1 MSTGFIKS
9 RLLGWL
15 TLWLAGGFLAT
26 GAIAYRSASESIE
39 RDYAARSVPAAASL
53 AYAELQS
60 DLQRLSL
67 AGELIAG
74 NGFVGNWLQA
84 GERDREAL
92 TQRIADAEK
101 QFGLSGSLVVS
112 QRTQRHYRSGSEQQ
126 TSALA
131 PPTASGSPP
140 MATTTYRMAPHPDPN
155 DGQALAIQH
164 ERRIVGEPG
173 NSLGG
178 IVTGLTAGHLRRF
191 IERYRTRYGFDIR
204 FVDGNGIIVLG
215 NDAMR
220 HLREI
225 PGLRETAEAILSGSA
240 TADRTR
246 YRDDDATVYVD
257 SRPISE
263 LGVHL
268 LLTGSDKPSIR
279 PVERALLLNLAIA
292 GGVVGMVWLGVL
304 AAFDRQRRQLIAGPG
319 LDPASGL
326 INRSAYEFVFRQTL
340 LETARSKEH
349 LSLILIEIDDFARI
363 AEAGGPKLGNL
374 ILKDIGELAQ
384 KTVRDSDPVA
394 RWSERQFVV
403 QLRDC
408 PLDKAVAAGERLR
421 QRVASHAFGPDAGQR
436 PPITT
441 SLGVAMLNPEED
453 GDAFLQRAEQT
464 LNRASANGGNRVEP
478 MLSA

>member
-39 RDYAARSVPAAASL
+39 RDYAARSVPAVASL
-53 AYAELQS
+53 AHAELQS

-67 AGELIAG
+67 AGEAIAG
-74 NGFVGNWLQA
+74 NWLPG

-101 QFGLSGSLVVS
+101 QFDLSGSLVVS
-112 QRTQRHYRSGSEQQ
+112 RRTQRHYRSGAAQQ
-126 TSALA
+126 TGTLPLPAA
-131 PPTASGSPP
+131 ADGDPPT
-140 MATTTYRMAPHPDPN
+140 TTTYRMAPHPDPN
-155 DGQALAIQH
+155 DDRALVIQH
-164 ERRIVGEPG
+164 EQPIVGEPG

-191 IERYRTRYGFDIR
+191 VERYRTRYGFDIR

-246 YRDDDATVYVD
+246 YRDDAATVYVD
-257 SRPISE
+257 SRPIYE

-268 LLTGSDKPSIR
+268 LLTGSDKASIK
-279 PVERALLLNLAIA
+279 PVERAFLLNLAIA
-292 GGVVGMVWLGVL
+292 GGVIGMALLGVL
-304 AAFDRQRRQLIAGPG
+304 GAFEYQRRQLIGGPG

-326 INRSAYEFVFRQTL
+326 INRSAYEFVFRQTV
-340 LETARSKEH
+340 LETARSKEP
-349 LSLILIEIDDFARI
+349 LSLILVEIDDFARI
-363 AEAGGPKLGNL
+363 AKAVGPKLGNR
-374 ILKDIGELAQ
+374 ILKDIAELAQ
-384 KTVRDSDPVA
+384 KTVRNSDPVA
-394 RWSERQFVV
+394 RWSEQKFVI

-408 PLDKAVAAGERLR
+408 PLDKALAAGERLR
-421 QRVASHAFGPDAGQR
+421 QRVASHAFGLDGGQR
-436 PPITT
+436 TAITA

-453 GDAFLQRAEQT
+453 GDAFLRRTEKI
-464 LNRASANGGNRVEP
+464 LDHASAHGGNRVEP